1 MDLTREHALATLKT
15 YTKSEALLKHAFAV
29 EGVMRYFAR
38 EAGEDENYW
47 GIVGML
53 HDVGL

>member
-1 MDLTREHALATLKT
+1 MDTTREHALATLKA

-38 EAGEDENYW
+38 EAGEDEHVPASLTALDPI
-47 GIVGML
+47 G
-53 HDVGL
+53 